1 MITKKVRWLY
11 LLLIAGILTS
21 CADES
26 KESSIETPEITFELE
41 GEMELIKEEEVI
53 KTLEIEIADTP
64 YEWETGLMYRESL
77 GEDQGMLFVYPQE
90 GPRSFYMKNT
100 YIPLD
105 LIFYNKDSVVVSYY
119 ENAVPMDL
127 TPIPSNAPAQYI
139 LEVNAGKVEEWNI
152 ETGDKM
158 RFQRD

>member
-1 MITKKVRWLY
+1 MIFKNPKWLVF
-11 LLLIAGILTS
+11 LMVTGLFFS
-21 CADES
+21 CADEP
-26 KESSIETPEITFELE
+26 KESSIETPEITFERE
-41 GEMELIKEEEVI
+41 GEMELMKEEEVI

-100 YIPLD
+100 HIPLD
-105 LIFYNKDSVVVSYY
+105 LIFYSKDSIVVSYH
-119 ENAVPMDL
+119 ENAIPMDL
-127 TPIPSNAPAQYI
+127 TPIPSNAPAQFI
-139 LEVNAGKVEEWNI
+139 LEVNAGKVAEWNI

-158 RFQRD
+158 RFWRD